1 MKLIS
6 LDRLK
11 TFLSKL
17 NSLVVHKAGAE
28 TVTGAKTFTAETNV
42 TYPTDSQYIIPF
54 KVQCPSMT
62 DGHGIYINLGKEG
75 SQYNRFS
82 FGFQYKGN
90 HNRQNAFTFSAF
102 AQGTAYSFD
111 AAGNANFPT
120 SLTVP
125 KINGLASKAT
135 ADASGNNIVNT
146 YATKSAIPTKT
157 SQLTNDSGY
166 LTAHQDLSA
175 YALKTDVPTIPT
187 KVSAFTNDAGYLTS
201 HQDLSAYA
209 LKTDIPTIPTK
220 VSAFTN
226 DAGYLTSHQDLSAY
240 AKTADVVHNTG
251 AETITGAKTFGDGIT
266 STTIKSDSIVTGL
279 KGTHYFQC
287 RKFRGEGDASTYYHA
302 IDFGYS
308 GHNQVD
314 FHEYGGTWNFY
325 MNQDGLSTSGTLV
338 GSIQPDGWH
347 GNVIGNASSATKA
360 TQDGSGNVI
369 VDTYATKAEIP
380 TVPVKGIKVS
390 GSTSNLTADDNG
402 VVTIPY
408 VPSRISYFDND
419 AGYLT
424 SHQDLSAYAKKTD
437 IPTVPTNVSAFTNDA
452 GYLTAHQDLSKYQ
465 TKLTFDTT
473 PTSLSANP
481 VTSGGIY
488 AYLAGKY
495 ALRTSI
501 PVKTSQLT
509 NDSGYLTA
517 HQDIS
522 GKADKA
528 TTLAGYGI
536 TDAYTST
543 EVDSKIKAA
552 IGAIADYDSTAF

>member
-6 LDRLK
+6 LDGIK
-11 TFLSKL
+11 TFLAKL
-17 NSLVVHKAGAE
+17 NSLVVHKAGTE

-42 TYPTDSQYIIPF
+42 TYPTDSQYIIPL

-62 DGHGIYINLGKEG
+62 EGHGIYINLGKEG

-90 HNRQNAFTFSAF
+90 HNSQNAFTFSAF

-125 KINGLASKAT
+125 KVNGLASKAT
-135 ADASGNNIVNT
+135 ADANGNNIANT
-146 YATKSAIPTKT
+146 YAAKSAIPTKT

-166 LTAHQDLSA
+166 L
-175 YALKTDVPTIPT
+175 K
-187 KVSAFTNDAGYLTS
+187 
-201 HQDLSAYA
+201 
-209 LKTDIPTIPTK
+209 
-220 VSAFTN
+220 
-226 DAGYLTSHQDLSAY
+226 
-240 AKTADVVHNTG
+240 
-251 AETITGAKTFGDGIT
+251 
-266 STTIKSDSIVTGL
+266 
-279 KGTHYFQC
+279 
-287 RKFRGEGDASTYYHA
+287 
-302 IDFGYS
+302 
-308 GHNQVD
+308 
-314 FHEYGGTWNFY
+314 
-325 MNQDGLSTSGTLV
+325 
-338 GSIQPDGWH
+338 
-347 GNVIGNASSATKA
+347 
-360 TQDGSGNVI
+360 
-369 VDTYATKAEIP
+369 
-380 TVPVKGIKVS
+380 
-390 GSTSNLTADDNG
+390 
-402 VVTIPY
+402 
-408 VPSRISYFDND
+408 
-419 AGYLT
+419 

-437 IPTVPTNVSAFTNDA
+437 ITVKGIKVNGSTSNLTADTSGVVTIPAVPSKVSAFTNDA

-473 PTSLSANP
+473 PTSLSTNP
-481 VTSGGIY
+481 VTSGGVY

-495 ALRTSI
+495 ALKTSI